1 MTQETNMSQI
11 LDIGSQVLFRVGG
24 SDDHPELRPAQVVC
38 VWSQECAN
46 LVVAFDG
53 WNDHKSR
60 HKGEKG
66 EFASDAEA
74 ERCVGWRTSV
84 LRGDGVG
91 QWRFPPVAEVP
102 VEVTVLASS
111 EGTSYSQFRAQE
123 PPPER
128 AALPEPEAKPKKSKA
143 SKPADEKP
151 PAEADSK
158 PSGDKPAED
167 SEPPAEKPPEGG
179 APAAS

>member
-1 MTQETNMSQI
+1 MI

-24 SDDHPELRPAQVVC
+24 SDTEPELRPAQAVRIF
-38 VWSQECAN
+38 SQECAN
-46 LVVAFDG
+46 LVVTFDG

-84 LRGDGVG
+84 LRGNGVG
-91 QWRFPPVAEVP
+91 QWRFPS
-102 VEVTVLASS
+102 VESASV
-111 EGTSYSQFRAQE
+111 E
-123 PPPER
+123 P
-128 AALPEPEAKPKKSKA
+128 AAPEPAPESKPKKSKA
-143 SKPADEKP
+143 AKPE
-151 PAEADSK
+151 
-158 PSGDKPAED
+158 
-167 SEPPAEKPPEGG
+167 AEKPAEGG

>member
-74 ERCVGWRTSV
+74 ERCSGWRTSV
-84 LRGDGVG
+84 LRGNGVG
-91 QWRFPPVAEVP
+91 QWRFPAIAEIPVA
-102 VEVTVLASS
+102 VTAVVDVQPA
-111 EGTSYSQFRAQE
+111 
-123 PPPER
+123 PK
-128 AALPEPEAKPKKSKA
+128 KPKA
-143 SKPADEKP
+143 PKPADEKP
-151 PAEADSK
+151 PADSK
-158 PSGDKPAED
+158 PSDEKPVED
-167 SEPPAEKPPEGG
+167 SKPPAEKPPEGG